1 MAPYFCFFW
10 FPPSLSFPAAP
21 VTHSRAFRRVARR
34 CSLLVV
40 LHGGRPGSN
49 ARVSRGAPGG
59 VSAGRPH
66 RPAGLIPSL
75 RPRCTRPI
83 GVCAAAPSSLRVPG
97 RGGRR
102 LSAASTQSGWGCRC
116 VPVFPPLRSF
126 CSSCCTKV
134 QLRWVLYSPCW
145 PVYRLP
151 PPRTQPEFL
160 SFSIVQMTHQRFQ
173 NLIIMDKGDLKD
185 IDVNASA
192 NALIAIVPETIS
204 DTFSHY
210 ELTEAIQHQF
220 QDRVQNQQPRKTDN
234 DTQNHTFGH

>member
-1 MAPYFCFFW
+1 VFSFGFFSSCVAPVSCLSPPARGFNETATWVIATKLASIMAPYFCFFW

-116 VPVFPPLRSF
+116 VPVFPPLRCKILSLF
-126 CSSCCTKV
+126 CDSSDLV
-134 QLRWVLYSPCW
+134 GSLVFGFDPAL
-145 PVYRLP
+145 
-151 PPRTQPEFL
+151 
-160 SFSIVQMTHQRFQ
+160 SIVVLVRCFP
-173 NLIIMDKGDLKD
+173 
-185 IDVNASA
+185 S
-192 NALIAIVPETIS
+192 
-204 DTFSHY
+204 
-210 ELTEAIQHQF
+210 
-220 QDRVQNQQPRKTDN
+220 
-234 DTQNHTFGH
+234 